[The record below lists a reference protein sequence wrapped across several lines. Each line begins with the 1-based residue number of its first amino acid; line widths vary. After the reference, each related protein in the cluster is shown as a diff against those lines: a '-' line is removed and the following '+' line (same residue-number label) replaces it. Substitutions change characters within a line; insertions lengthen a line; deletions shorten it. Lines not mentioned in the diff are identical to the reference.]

1 MSNTRTTNIRFNL
14 DDEKHRHAWQ
24 LLQDRDKKE
33 FPSYSSAVV
42 KALILLFDESERN
55 RRDWAA
61 MDEHV
66 TALISEAVER
76 AVADAVERTLPPF
89 LAGYMACAGSMN
101 PAMIA
106 DHKLLPGEDKTED
119 VSESE
124 GFIDEDIDF
133 DFLGEG

>member
-1 MSNTRTTNIRFNL
+1 MSGIKTTNIRFNL

-33 FPSYSSAVV
+33 FPSYGSAVV
-42 KALILLFDESERN
+42 EALILFFDESESN
-55 RRDWAA
+55 RHDWAA

-66 TALISEAVER
+66 TGLISKTVER
-76 AVADAVERTLPPF
+76 AVGNAVERTLPPF

-106 DHKLLPGEDKTED
+106 DHKPLPEADPD
-119 VSESE
+119 ESE
-124 GFIDEDIDF
+124 EFIDEDIDF
-133 DFLGEG
+133 GFLGEG